1 MAEDIE
7 VGQETIPGQEPEET
21 TVPETGEVA
30 EGSEQEGQE
39 SESEAPEVETPTLTQ
54 KEFEAELGKRL
65 ARERRK
71 FEREMAANAEPAP
84 LKIESKLDPSAFST
98 TEEYLDALA
107 DERADAKIAH
117 RDQSRSVNEIEQKY
131 QDLIDAAEDKY
142 PDYVQVAHTH
152 KFMTADMAS
161 AIKSSELATD
171 MAYYLGSN
179 LKEAER
185 IFKLPPMMQIKELGK
200 LEARLEAGE
209 PAVKKVSSA
218 PSPIKPIAGAKTTVP
233 AYDTTDPRSSTTMSA
248 TEWITKDRA
257 RRAKLFAAKGYK

>member
-1 MAEDIE
+1 MSEEIVVE
-7 VGQETIPGQEPEET
+7 QEAIPGQEPET
-21 TVPETGEVA
+21 TTTPETEEVA
-30 EGSEQEGQE
+30 EGSEQEAE
-39 SESEAPEVETPTLTQ
+39 TAAPEVETPTLTQ

-84 LKIESKLDPSAFST
+84 LKIESKLDPAAFTS

-117 RDQSRSVNEIEQKY
+117 RDRSRSVNEIEQKY
-131 QDLIDAAEDKY
+131 QDQIDAAEDKY

-209 PAVKKVSSA
+209 PAVKKVSSVPA
-218 PSPIKPIAGAKTTVP
+218 PIKPIAAAKTTVP

-248 TEWITKDRA
+248 TEWINKDRA
-257 RRAKLFAAKGYK
+257 RRAKLLAAKGYK

>member
-1 MAEDIE
+1 
-7 VGQETIPGQEPEET
+7 
-21 TVPETGEVA
+21 
-30 EGSEQEGQE
+30 
-39 SESEAPEVETPTLTQ
+39 
-54 KEFEAELGKRL
+54 
-65 ARERRK
+65 
-71 FEREMAANAEPAP
+71 MAANAEPAP

-218 PSPIKPIAGAKTTVP
+218 PAPIKPIAAAKTTVP

-257 RRAKLFAAKGYK
+257 RRAKLLAAKGYK